1 MTTLVLGASGATGRR
16 LVDQLLQKGH
26 HVKMIVR
33 SPEKL
38 PEAWINNDLV
48 VIIQAN
54 ISELTQDELAN
65 HLDGCDAVASC
76 LGHNPNLKG
85 IYGKPRKLVT
95 ETITKICDAIRA
107 IAPKVP
113 IKVILMNTA
122 GNRNRD
128 LNEPLTIGERLIIA
142 LLRLL
147 VPPHPDNEQAAEYLR
162 VKIGPGDPFI
172 KWIAVRPDTL
182 TDDEEVTRYEVFESP
197 IRSAIF
203 NAGKTS
209 RINVGNFMAR
219 LLSDSVLWDEWQGQM
234 PVIYNT
240 KDLK

>member
-1 MTTLVLGASGATGRR
+1 MTTLVLGANGATGRR

-26 HVKMIVR
+26 HVKMLVR
-33 SPEKL
+33 SIEKL
-38 PEAWINNDLV
+38 PKAWVQNDHAI
-48 VIIQAN
+48 IIQAS
-54 ISELTQDELAN
+54 ISELSQDELVR
-65 HLDGCDAVASC
+65 HLDDCDAVASC

-95 ETITKICDAIRA
+95 DTIAKICEAITA
-107 IAPKVP
+107 KAPKAP

-128 LNEPLTIGERLIIA
+128 LKEPLALGERLTIA

-162 VKIGPGDPFI
+162 VTIGPDDPFI
-172 KWIAVRPDTL
+172 KWVVIRPDSL
-182 TDDEEVTRYEVFESP
+182 TDEEEVTKYEAFESP

-209 RINVGNFMAR
+209 RINVANFMTR
-219 LLSDSVLWDEWQGQM
+219 LLSDSALWDDWQGQM
-234 PVIYNT
+234 PVVYNT
-240 KDLK
+240 KGLK